1 VIATTAHEL
10 ISVASHLPTAG
21 VPNPLDGVVPDFT
34 IFGAEF
40 NAWWKKLLGG
50 LWALS
55 ILVSVA
61 FLMLGLTQMGKAT
74 TQQNAQEHAIGRT
87 KATMAGITLACLAG
101 LAVIVGAILSVA
113 S

>member
-1 VIATTAHEL
+1 MTTTTAL
-10 ISVASHLPTAG
+10 LDLAAALPAAAI
-21 VPNPLDGVVPDFT
+21 PNPLDGVLPDFS

-50 LWALS
+50 LWALA
-55 ILVSVA
+55 LLLSVA
-61 FLMLGLTQMGKAT
+61 FLIIGLTKMGKAT

-87 KATMAGITLACLAG
+87 KATMAGITLASLAG
-101 LAVIVGAILSVA
+101 LGVIVGAILAVA